1 MNNSSMCHTHKSL
14 IGSADY
20 KLDPTHPSGPIFQLQ
35 YNGGIQFNLV
45 VPQSSDMRPPS
56 YNIGDKFYVSNNSK
70 DKNNKAEIID
80 IPTNNSTYY
89 TIKHENSNNTELLD
103 EKYITT
109 IDQSKLVSNSS
120 YNIHDDYTWLKNN
133 AKLTLFLPKSNEC
146 TQTRLSSTTR
156 R

>member
-1 MNNSSMCHTHKSL
+1 MSQSVKCTLVDNDNKSDGQLFYVPHTKSL

-56 YNIGDKFYVSNNSK
+56 YNIGDKVHVSNNNK

-89 TIKHENSNNTELLD
+89 TIKHDNSNNTELLE
-103 EKYITT
+103 EKYIS
-109 IDQSKLVSNSS
+109 I
-120 YNIHDDYTWLKNN
+120 
-133 AKLTLFLPKSNEC
+133 
-146 TQTRLSSTTR
+146 
-156 R
+156 